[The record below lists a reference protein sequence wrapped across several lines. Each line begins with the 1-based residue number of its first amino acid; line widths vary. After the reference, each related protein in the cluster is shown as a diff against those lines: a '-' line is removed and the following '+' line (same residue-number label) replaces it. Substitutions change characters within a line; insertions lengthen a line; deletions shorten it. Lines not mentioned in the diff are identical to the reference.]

1 MNTLRTFDI
10 LQKEKLGKY
19 IYALRDPRDGIISYI
34 RQGLNNKLFEHFNET
49 DNCLISSMPFKQMS
63 SRDHALTLNLR
74 KSAPLRL
81 INEFLYKVIKI

>member
-1 MNTLRTFDI
+1 MNTLLTFDI

-63 SRDHALTLNLR
+63 SKDYALTPQFTQIGPS
-74 KSAPLRL
+74 K
-81 INEFLYKVIKI
+81 IN